1 MARHPLLRGE
11 PHFSWRSPDVSR
23 VENLSDIVFALVLTL
38 TAAQGVPDSFADL
51 SGLWRDAIAVTACF
65 ALILTIWH
73 THHVF
78 FRRYGLQDG
87 WTVLLNAVLLL
98 LVLIFVYP
106 LRFMADFVIT
116 FFTGG
121 FETESEIVAMLQIDQ
136 VPTLYLVFGLFYI
149 GVQIVFALL
158 YAHALN
164 RADEIGLDP
173 TERAWT
179 RYEVEVAIGIM
190 AITVVVVACGYLL
203 PEPFGPMAGFLFAL
217 IGAVAYGCGVLAQRR
232 ADAAGGGATA
242 SP

>member
-11 PHFSWRSPDVSR
+11 PHFRWRSPEVSR

-38 TAAQGVPDSFADL
+38 AAAQTIPSSFADL
-51 SGLWRDAIAVTACF
+51 ANLWRDALALTACF

-78 FRRYGLQDG
+78 FRRYDLQDG
-87 WTVLLNAVLLL
+87 YTVFLNAVLLL
-98 LVLIFVYP
+98 LILIFVYP
-106 LRFMADFVIT
+106 LRFMADFVLT

-121 FETESEIVAMLQIDQ
+121 FETQDQIEAVLTVDEVKQ
-136 VPTLYLVFGLFYI
+136 LYLVFAIFYI

-164 RADEIGLDP
+164 RREQIGLNP
-173 TERAWT
+173 AERSWT
-179 RYEVEVAIGIM
+179 RYEVEVALGIIGVNG
-190 AITVVVVACGYLL
+190 VVILSAYLL
-203 PEPFGPMAGFLFAL
+203 PQRL
-217 IGAVAYGCGVLAQRR
+217 GAMSGVLFGLIALVTWGFGHNAARR
-232 ADAAGGGATA
+232 ARRDTA